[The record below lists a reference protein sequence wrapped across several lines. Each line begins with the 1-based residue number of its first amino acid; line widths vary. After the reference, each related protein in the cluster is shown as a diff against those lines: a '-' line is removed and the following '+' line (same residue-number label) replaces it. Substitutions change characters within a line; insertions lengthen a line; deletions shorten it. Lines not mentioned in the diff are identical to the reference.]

1 MQFSYLE
8 QFFPKIEKL
17 DLPGKEAQ
25 ALLAPEFRKAF
36 LEQDLDFPN
45 ARKAGVLILLYP
57 AEDNMVNFALILR
70 NTYRGVHSNQIAFPG
85 GKVEENDSTLIET
98 AIRETEEEIGVPA
111 TSIKVL
117 RQLTEL
123 YIPPSNFMVYP
134 TVGAIDYIPRFVKQ
148 HDEVKQVIEVRLED
162 FLKHTSIETH
172 LISTSYAH
180 QKEVLAFKING
191 YVVWGATAM
200 MLSEFKVMMEKVL
213 Q

>member
-36 LEQDLDFPN
+36 LEQDLNFPN
-45 ARKAGVLILLYP
+45 AKKAGVLILLYP
-57 AEDNMVNFALILR
+57 SVDKAVKFVLILR

-85 GKVEENDSTLIET
+85 GKVEKKDSTIIET
-98 AIRETEEEIGVPA
+98 AIRETEEEIGVA
-111 TSIKVL
+111 ASSVKVL

-134 TVGAIDYIPRFVKQ
+134 TIGAIDYSPQFVKQ
-148 HDEVKQVIEVRLED
+148 HDEVKQVIEVKLED
-162 FLKHTSIETH
+162 FLKHTPIETH
-172 LISTSYAH
+172 TISTSYAH
-180 QKEVLAFKING
+180 QKDVLAFNING
-191 YVVWGATAM
+191 YTVWGATAM
-200 MLSEFKVMMEKVL
+200 MLSEFKVMMNSIIA
-213 Q
+213 